1 MSLHT
6 VPIAARPEADF
17 WFKSRGFEVRLWILI
32 LGIVNLGLINQQPNL
47 ALHFSLEAVGRGE
60 WWRILTWP
68 FVHVSVYHLLLDGT
82 AFLLLLDS
90 LKQTPAWRRTFLV
103 ITACTGSL
111 LVPLW
116 LAPELGQVGL
126 CGLSGP
132 AHGLAAVWALEMIAR
147 RRSDSHGKR
156 LGWLLL
162 VGLFG
167 KCAWELW
174 QGQVVFA
181 DLHFGGIGHPVVS
194 THAGGLLGGL
204 FGWLMLNIPTKDS
217 GSPAGDNDNRGPE
230 S

>member
-1 MSLHT
+1 MSFQP
-6 VPIAARPEADF
+6 VPIAARPAAVF
-17 WFKSRGFEVRLWILI
+17 WFKSRGFELRLWILI
-32 LGIVNLGLINQQPNL
+32 LGIANLGLISQQPNL
-47 ALHFSLEAVGRGE
+47 ALYFSLDAVSRGE
-60 WWRILTWP
+60 WWRVLTWP

-103 ITACTGSL
+103 ITACAGSL

-116 LAPELGQVGL
+116 LAPELAQVGL

-147 RRSDSHGKR
+147 RRSDSQCKR

-162 VGLFG
+162 VGLIG

-181 DLHFGGIGHPVVS
+181 GLHLGGIGHPVVS
-194 THAGGLLGGL
+194 THSGGLLGGIC
-204 FGWLMLNIPTKDS
+204 GWLMLNIPTKDS
-217 GSPAGDNDNRGPE
+217 GSHAGDSDN
-230 S
+230 